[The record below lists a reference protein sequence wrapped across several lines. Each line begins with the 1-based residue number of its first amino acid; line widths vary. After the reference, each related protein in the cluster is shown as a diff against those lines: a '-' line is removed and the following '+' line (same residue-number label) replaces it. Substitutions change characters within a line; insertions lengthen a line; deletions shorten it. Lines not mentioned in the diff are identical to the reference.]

1 MVSTASI
8 VRIVVAA
15 FLVWLLVQ
23 LWSVVLVIV
32 ISLMI
37 VGALTPLVAA
47 LERRGVGRLAA
58 VALVFGALGAALAGL
73 VALVAPQLVAQ
84 GTDLVERFPRLQS
97 ESATLLE
104 RWHAT
109 APLASTVRNAQLTTI
124 AGQTTHFFLSYSTRA
139 AEVLAYGATC
149 VVIALYLMI
158 DRDRMRGAL
167 FALVPRAY
175 HVRFSRVLL
184 NLTTIVGGYVRGQL
198 ITSVLM
204 AAFTF
209 VVLEIARVPNALALS
224 VFAGLTDVL
233 PYVGGLLACGP
244 ATLAAYGAHGLP
256 SAITTLVALGVYQEF
271 ESRVIVPRVY
281 GRALRLPSA
290 IVVVALLA
298 GGTLL
303 GILGALLALPIA
315 AGIRMVVEELRL
327 ELPGEAAHDP
337 AALEED
343 AREERVF
350 RKLAGDAPAQ
360 EAAAVATEIA
370 QQRIAHDA
378 AAGVDPT
385 EQPVSTDPAPRAR

>member
-1 MVSTASI
+1 VVSTASI

-15 FLVWLLVQ
+15 FLVWLLVK
-23 LWSVVLVIV
+23 LWPVVLVIV
-32 ISLMI
+32 IALMI

-47 LERRGVGRLAA
+47 LERRNVGRLPA
-58 VALVFGALGAALAGL
+58 VALVFGALAAALAGL
-73 VALVAPQLVAQ
+73 VALVAPQLVAE

-97 ESATLLE
+97 ETATLLE
-104 RWHAT
+104 RWRAT
-109 APLASTVRNAQLTTI
+109 ASLASTVRNAQLTTI
-124 AGQTTHFFLSYSTRA
+124 VGETTHFFLSYSTRA

-149 VVIALYLMI
+149 VVVALYLMI

-167 FALVPRAY
+167 FSLVPRAY

-184 NLTTIVGGYVRGQL
+184 NLTAIVGGYVRGQL

-204 AAFTF
+204 TAFTF

-244 ATLAAYGAHGLP
+244 ATFAAYGAHGLP
-256 SAITTLVALGVYQEF
+256 SAIATLVALGAYQEF

-290 IVVVALLA
+290 VVVIALLA

-327 ELPGEAAHDP
+327 ELPGEGAHDP
-337 AALEED
+337 TALAED

-350 RKLAGDAPAQ
+350 QNLAGDAPAQ

-370 QQRIAHDA
+370 QRRIAHDA
-378 AAGVDPT
+378 AAGADPT
-385 EQPVSTDPAPRAR
+385 KTPVSTDPVPRTR